1 MIHKK
6 LLVMVSSTLQRL
18 SKHRDQYQYSLLPA
32 QQEEYGQTGATGHE
46 SSLTVSEGAATLDLE
61 KSLP

>member
-6 LLVMVSSTLQRL
+6 LLVMVSGTLQRL
-18 SKHRDQYQYSLLPA
+18 GKHQDQYQYSLLLA
-32 QQEEYGQTGATGHE
+32 QQEEHGQTGATGHE
-46 SSLTVSEGAATLDLE
+46 SLLPMTKGATALDLE